1 MDAQSS
7 SHQELRVIPPA
18 DSTITVKID
27 PPSYYRTRPRQ
38 NDTFRSKGDDSQ
50 LNITEMTV
58 PETLE
63 ETDAKSR
70 VVTFRQEARPQTS
83 IPGVR

>member
-1 MDAQSS
+1 
-7 SHQELRVIPPA
+7 
-18 DSTITVKID
+18 
-27 PPSYYRTRPRQ
+27 
-38 NDTFRSKGDDSQ
+38 

-63 ETDAKSR
+63 ETEVKSR

-83 IPGVR
+83 IAGARRLTNSQGKFNIPLEGRPLKN